1 MSTTSKKWLEG
12 LHRIIFPR
20 ALVFFPV
27 PYHMV
32 LSDGDRV
39 KSHAV
44 RYLTLSEQFWIELLV
59 LPRPHV
65 SVIFPFLIFP
75 FFCPP
80 KAGRRGEPRQ
90 PTPTSP
96 IRKAILLGSR
106 PCTPAR
112 LSLSVCLLLFSFLS
126 RVVWS
131 HTFFFL
137 PPPPHPP
144 CTDPFFRVSWSHS
157 SEVLG

>member
-44 RYLTLSEQFWIELLV
+44 RYLALSEQFWIELLV
-59 LPRPHV
+59 LPHLHV

-75 FFCPP
+75 FFFFPKQAGEESLGNQPPPVRFGKLYFLVHVPAHLHDCLCPSVSYC
-80 KAGRRGEPRQ
+80 
-90 PTPTSP
+90 SP
-96 IRKAILLGSR
+96 SCPVLFG
-106 PCTPAR
+106 P
-112 LSLSVCLLLFSFLS
+112 SL
-126 RVVWS
+126 
-131 HTFFFL
+131 FFFC
-137 PPPPHPP
+137 PPPHPP
-144 CTDPFFRVSWSHS
+144 LHGPLF
-157 SEVLG
+157 

>member
-1 MSTTSKKWLEG
+1 MSTTSKKWWIG

-44 RYLTLSEQFWIELLV
+44 RYLALSEQFWIELLV
-59 LPRPHV
+59 LPHLHV
-65 SVIFPFLIFP
+65 SVISIFLIFP

-96 IRKAILLGSR
+96 IRKTILLGSC

-112 LSLSVCLLLFSFLS
+112 LSSSVC
-126 RVVWS
+126 
-131 HTFFFL
+131 
-137 PPPPHPP
+137 PACPPHLVP
-144 CTDPFFRVSWSHS
+144 CSLTSHFLFFAIPHPTVPFLV
-157 SEVLG
+157 